1 MLWFLSGL
9 WFLSVSWPACLSS
22 GLLGPLSQP
31 TTIRQSQVTLSRPR
45 GSPSSLKDAP
55 ARLGENGSRADPTPA
70 QWRSGTSSALATLG
84 LGQREVRA
92 GLDREQGRSGG
103 LAPHPWPSPVR

>member
-31 TTIRQSQVTLSRPR
+31 TTIRRSQVTLSRPR

-55 ARLGENGSRADPTPA
+55 ARLGQSGSRADPSPA
-70 QWRSGTSSALATLG
+70 RWRSGTWGRRPKRAEKHVSVLDAMLTSALVGLYEAR
-84 LGQREVRA
+84 LGQ
-92 GLDREQGRSGG
+92 
-103 LAPHPWPSPVR
+103 P